1 LAVACTAANR
11 AQLILECRWFPKTAP
26 ARFAKLPEFHQ
37 FCLQTAVNHAN
48 GAGDGFAGKS
58 AIVIKSLLLAGRA
71 NIAGTINL

>member
-1 LAVACTAANR
+1 L
-11 AQLILECRWFPKTAP
+11 
-26 ARFAKLPEFHQ
+26 AKLPEFHQ